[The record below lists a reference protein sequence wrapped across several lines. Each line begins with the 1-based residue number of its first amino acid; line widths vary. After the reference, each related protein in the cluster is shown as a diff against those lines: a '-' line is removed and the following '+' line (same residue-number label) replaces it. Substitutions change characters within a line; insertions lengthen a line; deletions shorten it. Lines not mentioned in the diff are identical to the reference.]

1 MSSEQGGYRLS
12 VMGAFRL
19 LAPDGARVPVSSKKA
34 IALFG
39 LLATSD
45 DGERTRV
52 WLQDKLWGSRELKQ
66 AQSSL
71 RRELSTLRGQ
81 LDGRGPP
88 LIETSGRTVRLL
100 LDHVEVD
107 WREGRI
113 ARPDAEF
120 LEGIDIPGEDA
131 FEDWLRDMRQAGPGV
146 GAAGEQRDRDHYWPV
161 RREESSDRLL
171 LSPPLLLLPIESGGF
186 RGGEGSFV
194 GTALTQELTESMSRL
209 RWLPV
214 VAVDVSLPADMRG
227 LPPADLARRLGARYV
242 MTGRLLSEPDASVL
256 SIALTEMP
264 SARLVWAETPRLGT
278 VPSFGDLREAALKL
292 VNLLAFGVD
301 QSEQQ
306 RALAGP
312 ADGLDVTGLV
322 WRARY
327 HINQFSR
334 DDMVLARHYL
344 DRAMAIDSTAS
355 EVVILD
361 AYQRIW
367 ASWTGRA
374 RDADVVALRRLAL
387 AAMRADPTDARGPL
401 MAGVV
406 ETWLGNTGLAL
417 KHLSRAIELN
427 PSFAPAH
434 AHYGAAFY
442 LNGEPAAAIAPIR
455 RALHLSPFDHHRFY
469 VLGEL
474 AVSCLMLGQFD
485 DALAAAEEILAT
497 RPGYILAHVVK
508 VGALARQGAIG
519 EARRAKAVLIAGKPG
534 LVEAMFDWMPYRD
547 RAWIDFLRA
556 GLDLAHLP
564 GDPVAKLRSVSG

>member
-1 MSSEQGGYRLS
+1 MSNEQGKYRLS
-12 VMGAFRL
+12 VWGAFRL
-19 LAPDGARVPVSSKKA
+19 IAPDGSRVTVSSKKA

-71 RRELSTLRGQ
+71 RRELSTLRA
-81 LDGRGPP
+81 LLTEHGPP

-107 WREGRI
+107 RG
-113 ARPDAEF
+113 AGKAAEF

-131 FEDWLRDMRQAGPGV
+131 FEDWLREMRQADRPEPPGKNS
-146 GAAGEQRDRDHYWPV
+146 GRTDDAYWPV
-161 RREESSDRLL
+161 RREQSSDRLL
-171 LSPPLLLLPIESGGF
+171 LSPPLLLLPIESGAY
-186 RGGEGSFV
+186 RDGERCFV
-194 GTALTQELTESMSRL
+194 GTALTQELTECLSRL

-214 VAVDVSLPADMRG
+214 VAVDASLPAAMRD
-227 LPPADLARRLGARYV
+227 LPPAELAAGLGARYV
-242 MTGRLLSEPDASVL
+242 MTGRLLSERGASVL

-264 SARLVWAETPRLGT
+264 SARLVWAETLRLEAA
-278 VPSFGDLREAALKL
+278 PSFADLREAALKL

-312 ADGLDVTGLV
+312 ADGLAVTGLV

-344 DRAMAIDSTAS
+344 DRAMAIDPTAS

-367 ASWTGRA
+367 SSWTRRA
-374 RDADVVALRRLAL
+374 RDADVIALRRLAL

-406 ETWLGNTGLAL
+406 ETWLGNTGLAVT
-417 KHLSRAIELN
+417 HLARAIELN

-434 AHYGAAFY
+434 AHYGAAHY
-442 LNGEPAAAIAPIR
+442 LNGEPDKAIAPIR
-455 RALHLSPFDHHRFY
+455 RALDLSPFDHHRFY

-474 AVSCLMLGQFD
+474 AVSCLMTGALD
-485 DALAAAEEILAT
+485 DALAAAEEILAA
-497 RPGYILAHVVK
+497 RPGYVLAHVVK
-508 VGALARQGAIG
+508 VGALARQGALG
-519 EARRAKAVLIAGKPG
+519 EARRAKTELIAEKPA
-534 LVEAMFDWMPYRD
+534 LVEAMFEWMPYRD
-547 RAWIDFLRA
+547 VKWIDFLRA
-556 GLDLAHLP
+556 GLDLARLP
-564 GDPVAKLRSVSG
+564 GEEGPALRSISG